1 MTVYSLNVISPL
13 FLYGADQKKPEIR
26 AASVRGQLRYWFR
39 AIKGAGTPDLN
50 ELWTT
55 ESEVFGSTAGSSVVS
70 VRFYA
75 DGKLNTGRY
84 AMLPHRKEPS
94 KQFPQPA
101 ISPTQKLKLEMIAR
115 PGRDKVPPEAVKAL
129 VAWLLLGG
137 LGKRSR
143 RMFGALESPNLTG
156 KLADGNA
163 LADEI
168 ERKLQTIVKNYVDL
182 PQGPAFPTLHPA
194 YSRVV
199 VGTVGFSDWE
209 TLIKDLFGLLRS
221 GMYLSEERTFGYATK
236 GRRASPL
243 IAQVRRIGDQ
253 YYPVLT
259 AMRSTPDKDIQWSIL
274 DRFMDDAEYRWQGRT
289 VWGGRL
295 AR

>member
-1 MTVYSLNVISPL
+1 MTVYTLTVITPL

-39 AIKGAGTPDLN
+39 AIEGAGTSDLN
-50 ELWTT
+50 QLWTA

-70 VRFYA
+70 LRFYA
-75 DGKLNTGRY
+75 QGELKTQSY
-84 AMLPHRKEPS
+84 AMLPHQTERRFQS
-94 KQFPQPA
+94 WQDA
-101 ISPTQKLKLEMIAR
+101 ISPDQKLRLEMVTR
-115 PGRDKVPPEAVKAL
+115 PGIDKVPPKAVRAL

-143 RMFGALESPNLTG
+143 RMFGALESPRLTG

-163 LADEI
+163 LANEI
-168 ERKLQTIVKNYVDL
+168 GRQLQDIVKPCNL
-182 PQGPAFPTLHPA
+182 PQVPAFPTLHPD

-199 VGTVGFSDWE
+199 VGTVGFQDWE
-209 TLIKDLFGLLRS
+209 SLIKDLFDLLRS
-221 GMYLSEERTFGYATK
+221 DQYRSHERTFGYAMN

-259 AMRSTPDKDIQWSIL
+259 AMRSTPDKDIEWSIL
-274 DRFMDDAEYRWQGRT
+274 DNFMDDAEARWNGKT

-295 AR
+295 AK